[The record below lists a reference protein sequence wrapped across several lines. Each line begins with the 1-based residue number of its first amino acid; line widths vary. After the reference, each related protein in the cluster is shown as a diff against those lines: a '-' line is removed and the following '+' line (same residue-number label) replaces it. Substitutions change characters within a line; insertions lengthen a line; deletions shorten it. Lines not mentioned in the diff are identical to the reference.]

1 MRKVKSLFFT
11 LLALLYVTAANAL
24 IVNDKF
30 TIRALRIR
38 LPRWNLAGT
47 MVFKESTMY
56 SFVLPRRVEL

>member
-30 TIRALRIR
+30 T
-38 LPRWNLAGT
+38 
-47 MVFKESTMY
+47 
-56 SFVLPRRVEL
+56 

>member
-30 TIRALRIR
+30 TVDGI
-38 LPRWNLAGT
+38 T
-47 MVFKESTMY
+47 Y
-56 SFVLPRRVEL
+56 